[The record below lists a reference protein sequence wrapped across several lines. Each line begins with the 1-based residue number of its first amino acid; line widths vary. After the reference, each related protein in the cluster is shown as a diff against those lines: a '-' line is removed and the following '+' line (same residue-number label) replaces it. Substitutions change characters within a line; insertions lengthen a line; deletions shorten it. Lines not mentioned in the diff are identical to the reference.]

1 MLKIR
6 DKLVDGL
13 LDADAMHLHELLSAP
28 TLFHLKGRRKR
39 PLFVSVLLH
48 GNEDTGWLAIREI
61 LRKYQV
67 TPLPRSL
74 SLFVGNVEA
83 ARENQRRLNGQPD
96 YNRIWPGAAG
106 IAGLPEAQ
114 MMQQVVDEMTQH
126 EIFASVDI
134 HNNTG
139 INPHYACVR
148 RMDNRS
154 LHLATLFSRTVVY
167 FLKPDGVQVEAF
179 ADVCPSVTLEC
190 GQPGQE
196 HGTKHVFDFLDA
208 CMHMLELPDHPVA
221 EHDID
226 VFKTVATVKVPADLS
241 FGFGQGDADIR
252 FVDDLDHLNF
262 RELPVETTLGWV
274 RPGSTARLDVR
285 NDAGEEVGDRYFSME
300 EGEIRTIL
308 PLMPS
313 MLTANTEAIRQ
324 DCLCYLMERTILSKF
339 SKSNQPVL
347 DSID

>member
-6 DKLVDGL
+6 DKLVDGM

-28 TLFHLKGRRKR
+28 TLFHLKGRRNM

-48 GNEDTGWLAIREI
+48 GNEDTGWLAVREI
-61 LRKYQV
+61 LRKYQA

-74 SLFVGNVEA
+74 SIFVGNVEA

-106 IAGLPEAQ
+106 IADLPEAQ
-114 MMQQVVDEMTQH
+114 MMQQVVDEMKQH
-126 EIFASVDI
+126 KIFASIDI

-154 LHLATLFSRTVVY
+154 LHLATLFSRTVVH

-179 ADVCPSVTLEC
+179 ADACPSVTLEC

-196 HGTKHVFDFLDA
+196 HGTEHAVNYIDA
-208 CMHMLELPDHPVA
+208 CMHMLELPDHPVP

-226 VFKTVATVKVPADLS
+226 VFRTVATVKVPADLS

-262 RELPVETTLGWV
+262 RELPAETTLGWV
-274 RPGSTARLDVR
+274 RPGSVVRLDVR
-285 NDAGEEVGDRYFSME
+285 NDVGEEVGNRYFSVD
-300 EGEIRTIL
+300 EGEIRTVL

-313 MLTANTEAIRQ
+313 MLTVNTEAIRQ
-324 DCLCYLMERTILSKF
+324 DCLCYLMERQSSHNIGRNSG
-339 SKSNQPVL
+339 
-347 DSID
+347 SIKKNP